1 MPIYRS
7 AIVLLS
13 LLLTSTVF
21 AVDDVPPIDFC
32 KDLSMIAKEV
42 MTARQKDKPLSETL
56 PAAQKRFRELV
67 DNYGADTDNES
78 DALDALIAE
87 MVMGAYEMPSYG
99 VTANQKSMIANFE
112 NEIFAGCYK
121 EAISDSED

>member
-1 MPIYRS
+1 MPICRS

-21 AVDDVPPIDFC
+21 AVDDFSPIDFC

-67 DNYGADTDNES
+67 DDYGVDTDNES
-78 DALDALIAE
+78 DVLIAE

-99 VTANQKSMIANFE
+99 VTANQKSMIAKFE